1 MFRSL
6 DVWTSFTDLLQIS
19 FQIFCPS
26 QRSQPGPRI
35 RGGRLRT
42 DDSDYLYLNGF
53 ARAPTAQCNSISSS
67 ANKAQLAL
75 TFSLELM
82 QPRSEE
88 DGRWAAGL
96 AISGEVGRFF
106 RLAENGFPA
115 CAFLVPPSS
124 PPRPTSEGGIQSTAS
139 FINLILMCMEHTE
152 EMRRDMMAN

>member
-1 MFRSL
+1 MAPSL
-6 DVWTSFTDLLQIS
+6 DVWIIFTNLLQIS

-53 ARAPTAQCNSISSS
+53 ARAPTAHCNSISTS

-75 TFSLELM
+75 TFHSRRCNLA
-82 QPRSEE
+82 QRRRTVGGAVGGWPRNFG
-88 DGRWAAGL
+88 GRGR
-96 AISGEVGRFF
+96 SFGRFF

-115 CAFLVPPSS
+115 CAFLVPPSC
-124 PPRPTSEGGIQSTAS
+124 PPRPPSEGGIQSIAS
-139 FINLILMCMEHTE
+139 II
-152 EMRRDMMAN
+152 

>member
-1 MFRSL
+1 MFGQVSL
-6 DVWTSFTDLLQIS
+6 IYIKIS

-42 DDSDYLYLNGF
+42 DDSSYLYLNGF
-53 ARAPTAQCNSISSS
+53 SRAPTAHECNSISTS

-75 TFSLELM
+75 TSPRELM
-82 QPRSEE
+82 QPRSEQE

-96 AISGEVGRFF
+96 AISVGEVGR

-139 FINLILMCMEHTE
+139 FINLILTL
-152 EMRRDMMAN
+152 